1 MEGGLKKVT
10 FARTPIMS
18 SYLLAFI
25 VGEFDFVEE
34 THSYIHDNYVLMNVT
49 LA

>member
-25 VGEFDFVEE
+25 LGESEFMEE
-34 THSYIHDNYVLMNVT
+34 THSYIHDMY
-49 LA
+49 